1 MYKFLF
7 DFDGV
12 LVDSMTMWARAV
24 IELLEKNGVS
34 YPGNLIEIVTPL
46 GNEKT
51 ADYLITLGLD
61 MSAEDILKY
70 IGDIAV
76 REYTYNIPAKKGVKE
91 ALELLKNKG
100 YSLNV
105 LTASPHPVFD
115 ICLKRLELYGY
126 FDNHWSC
133 DDFGMPKTNPL
144 LYKEAAERLGADVK
158 NCVVLDDNLVAV
170 TTAKTAGMK
179 VAAVYDETSK
189 QYEKQMRE
197 TADFYAFSLEN
208 FENILKGVGI

>member
-115 ICLKRLELYGY
+115 ICLKRLEL
-126 FDNHWSC
+126 
-133 DDFGMPKTNPL
+133 
-144 LYKEAAERLGADVK
+144 
-158 NCVVLDDNLVAV
+158 
-170 TTAKTAGMK
+170 
-179 VAAVYDETSK
+179 
-189 QYEKQMRE
+189 
-197 TADFYAFSLEN
+197 
-208 FENILKGVGI
+208 